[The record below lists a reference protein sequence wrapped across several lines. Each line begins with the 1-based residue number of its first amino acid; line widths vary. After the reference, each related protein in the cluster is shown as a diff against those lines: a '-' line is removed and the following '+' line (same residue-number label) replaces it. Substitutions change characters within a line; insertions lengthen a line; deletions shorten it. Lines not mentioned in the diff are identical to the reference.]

1 MVIHCG
7 DLTQQ
12 SKLKEFRTAIRL
24 LKSIDAPL
32 KLVIAGNHDF
42 TLDTPMFRSKIEK
55 VRTSIYRKL
64 IEREY
69 GVLGEARKLLD
80 EAAKE
85 GITFL
90 NEGTHHFTLANG
102 AHLTV
107 YASPYTP
114 SINNWGFQYD
124 PRQGH
129 EWPIKKDVDIVMTH
143 GPPLGIFNLQ
153 GSRRIGCPK
162 LFQAVANAKPL
173 MHCFGHVHNNW
184 GARLVRWREK
194 MPNPPSHF
202 TAIKNKESVT
212 IETLKALK
220 TARFDTVEMILKKYE
235 RVKKCEVD
243 GYCETGHSRGAK
255 HPLERGAQTLCECG
269 YSRHRE

>member
-1 MVIHCG
+1 MLIHCG

-42 TLDTPMFRSKIEK
+42 TLDTPTFRSKIEK
-55 VRTSIYRKL
+55 FWPSIDRKL

-69 GVLGEARKLLD
+69 GVLGEARKLPD

-90 NEGTHHFTLANG
+90 DEDTHHFTLANG

-114 SINNWGFQYD
+114 SIND
-124 PRQGH
+124 
-129 EWPIKKDVDIVMTH
+129 
-143 GPPLGIFNLQ
+143 
-153 GSRRIGCPK
+153 
-162 LFQAVANAKPL
+162 
-173 MHCFGHVHNNW
+173 
-184 GARLVRWREK
+184 
-194 MPNPPSHF
+194 
-202 TAIKNKESVT
+202 
-212 IETLKALK
+212 
-220 TARFDTVEMILKKYE
+220 
-235 RVKKCEVD
+235 
-243 GYCETGHSRGAK
+243 
-255 HPLERGAQTLCECG
+255 
-269 YSRHRE
+269 